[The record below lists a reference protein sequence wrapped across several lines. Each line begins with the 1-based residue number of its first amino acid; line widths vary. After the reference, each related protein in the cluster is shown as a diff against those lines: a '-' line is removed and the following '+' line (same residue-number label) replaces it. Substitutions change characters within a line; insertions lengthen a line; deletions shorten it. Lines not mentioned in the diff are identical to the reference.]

1 MKAVTDNPGASRYEL
16 RLDDELVAFVRYR
29 DTGELVDLVH
39 TETAAGYEGR
49 GLAATLIAGVLD
61 DLRGKGRKLRPS
73 LPRQAPRPTRPRS
86 RRHRCRDLRRGLI
99 LRRGGTDAAVGCGD
113 CQVGER
119 GGK

>member
-73 LPRQAPRPTRPRS
+73 CPYV
-86 RRHRCRDLRRGLI
+86 RRYLGKHPDQLDLVPDDI
-99 LRRGGTDAAVGCGD
+99 AAEISDGV
-113 CQVGER
+113 
-119 GGK
+119 